1 MKAIRER
8 IALQKHFVRNWS
20 ARLKLREALGVRVPL
35 LASLFDL
42 PLRFF
47 ELLPDFAFLA
57 TNILQMALE
66 ERKLR
71 FLWVWVV

>member
-1 MKAIRER
+1 V
-8 IALQKHFVRNWS
+8 H
-20 ARLKLREALGVRVPL
+20 VPL